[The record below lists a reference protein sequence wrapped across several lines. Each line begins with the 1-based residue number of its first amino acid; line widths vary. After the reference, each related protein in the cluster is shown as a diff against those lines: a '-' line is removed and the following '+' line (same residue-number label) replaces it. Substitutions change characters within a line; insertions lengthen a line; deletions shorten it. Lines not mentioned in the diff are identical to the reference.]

1 MKSIGIEIGLKGDRV
16 ENIEVLEL
24 TDKTYTSFM
33 EETESVVFIDFY
45 SETCPPCQTLLSYL
59 PNLAEHFKDEDAV
72 IAKVNAA
79 YNPKLSKKFM
89 VQSVPLTV
97 VIGKDK
103 IVKRAEVGLLSIDG
117 YIKMINKEIGKSRGF
132 FSRVF
137 G

>member
-1 MKSIGIEIGLKGDRV
+1 MSERVKDLNDKNYVHFIES
-16 ENIEVLEL
+16 
-24 TDKTYTSFM
+24 TDA
-33 EETESVVFIDFY
+33 VIFIDFY
-45 SETCPPCQTLLSYL
+45 SETCAPCQTLLSLL
-59 PNLAEHFKDEDAV
+59 PNLVAHYKDEDVV

-103 IVKRAEVGLLSIDG
+103 MVQRAEVGLLGIDA
-117 YIKMINKEIGKSRGF
+117 YIKMIDKALGKGGF
-132 FSRVF
+132 FSKLF